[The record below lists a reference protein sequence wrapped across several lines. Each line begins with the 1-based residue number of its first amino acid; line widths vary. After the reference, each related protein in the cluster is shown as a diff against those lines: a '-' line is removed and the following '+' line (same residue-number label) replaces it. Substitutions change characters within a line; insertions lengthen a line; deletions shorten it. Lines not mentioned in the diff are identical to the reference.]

1 MAPGTIGYPP
11 GNGSSI
17 SHRLKGVEL
26 VIWKYPAILENTNN
40 MRVVM
45 LPQPKM
51 DNGMFEAM
59 MMINTYNKKGDM
71 NLGKHSEMKRTD
83 L

>member
-1 MAPGTIGYPP
+1 
-11 GNGSSI
+11 
-17 SHRLKGVEL
+17 
-26 VIWKYPAILENTNN
+26 
-40 MRVVM
+40 M